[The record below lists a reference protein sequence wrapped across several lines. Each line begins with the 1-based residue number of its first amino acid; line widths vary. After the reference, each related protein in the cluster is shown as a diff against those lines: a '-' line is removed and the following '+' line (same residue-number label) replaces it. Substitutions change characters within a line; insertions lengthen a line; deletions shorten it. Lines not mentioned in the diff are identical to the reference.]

1 MLKVGITGGI
11 GSGKSYVCD
20 IFKRLGIP
28 VFHADSV
35 SQEIVEADSIVKK
48 QIVDLFGPE
57 IYLEGKLNRKAVSEA
72 VFKER
77 DMLEKLNRI
86 IHPAVFNQFETWARK
101 YNNLPY
107 IVKEAAIIFESG
119 GDKFLDFVITISA
132 PEELRITRVIKR
144 DQAERKSVLARI
156 KNQWNDEQRVKKSD
170 FVIINDEK
178 TLLLPQIVKIHKNL
192 IEKSGNDFS

>member
-28 VFHADSV
+28 VFHADKV

-72 VFKER
+72 VFKEKEL
-77 DMLEKLNRI
+77 LEKINSI
-86 IHPAVFNQFETWARK
+86 IHPAVFSQFKIWTNK
-101 YNNLPY
+101 YANRAY
-107 IVKEAAIIFESG
+107 ILKEAAIIFESG
-119 GDKFLDFVITISA
+119 GEKYLDFVITVSA
-132 PEELRITRVIKR
+132 PEELRIARVIKR
-144 DQAERKSVLARI
+144 DMAERNNVLARI
-156 KNQWNDEQRVKKSD
+156 KNQWNDEQRLKKSD
-170 FVIINDEK
+170 FVIVNDEK
-178 TLLLPQIVKIHKNL
+178 TLLLPQIIKIHKNL